1 MSVERLVSGVVTIN
15 MNDSYLVL
23 QTAEGSS
30 AELIGA
36 LVGPSDDF
44 LGGSRD
50 SVGVVNHD
58 DVEVC
63 VGDLEYGVQHCGRHG
78 NRGWYSQEE
87 KGIRDGVYKSESIE
101 RIIVARILV

>member
-1 MSVERLVSGVVTIN
+1 MGLVIIN
-15 MNDSYLVL
+15 MKGPYLVL

-36 LVGPSDDF
+36 LVGPSDGF
-44 LGGSRD
+44 LSGSRG

-78 NRGWYSQEE
+78 NRGWYSQVE
-87 KGIRDGVYKSESIE
+87 KGIRHEVYKSESIE
-101 RIIVARILV
+101 RVTGILV